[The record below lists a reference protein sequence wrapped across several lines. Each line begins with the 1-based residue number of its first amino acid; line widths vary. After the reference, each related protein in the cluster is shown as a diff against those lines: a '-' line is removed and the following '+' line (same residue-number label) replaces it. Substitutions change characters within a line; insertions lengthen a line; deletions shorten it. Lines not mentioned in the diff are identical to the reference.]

1 MNKDTERF
9 FKSRME
15 VQLQTEKNE
24 DLDSVIKEI
33 IKFRD
38 DRDWLQ
44 FHDPKNL
51 SQAISIE
58 AAELQEIFLWK
69 STVDS
74 KSLPSDHV
82 KRVKNEVADIFI
94 FMIYLCNHFGINLL
108 EAVKNK
114 LQTNRLKY
122 PVEKSRG
129 SSKKYDELSGN
140 NKKN

>member
-1 MNKDTERF
+1 M
-9 FKSRME
+9 
-15 VQLQTEKNE
+15 QTEINE
-24 DLDSVIKEI
+24 DLSSIIKEI

-69 STVDS
+69 STEES
-74 KSLPSDHV
+74 KSLPSDQL
-82 KRVKNEVADIFI
+82 KRVENEVADIFI
-94 FMIYLCNHFGINLL
+94 FMVYLCNHFEINLL
-108 EAVKNK
+108 EAVLKKINKNE
-114 LQTNRLKY
+114 LKY

-129 SSKKYDELSGN
+129 SSKKYTELSGEN
-140 NKKN
+140 YKE

>member
-1 MNKDTERF
+1 M
-9 FKSRME
+9 
-15 VQLQTEKNE
+15 QTEKNE

-74 KSLPSDHV
+74 KSLPPDDV
-82 KRVKNEVADIFI
+82 MRVKNEVADIFI

-129 SSKKYDELSGN
+129 SSKKYNELSGN
-140 NKKN
+140 S

>member
-1 MNKDTERF
+1 M
-9 FKSRME
+9 
-15 VQLQTEKNE
+15 QTEINE
-24 DLDSVIKEI
+24 DLSSIIKEI

-69 STVDS
+69 STDES
-74 KSLPSDHV
+74 KNLPSNEIKKV
-82 KRVKNEVADIFI
+82 ENEVADIFI
-94 FMIYLCNHFGINLL
+94 FMIYLCNHFGIDLL
-108 EAVKNK
+108 EAVQNK
-114 LQTNRLKY
+114 LKANKLKY

-129 SSKKYDELSGN
+129 TSKKY
-140 NKKN
+140 NKL

>member
-74 KSLPSDHV
+74 KSLPPDHV

-129 SSKKYDELSGN
+129 SSKKYNELSGN
-140 NKKN
+140 S

>member
-1 MNKDTERF
+1 M
-9 FKSRME
+9 
-15 VQLQTEKNE
+15 QTEKNE

-74 KSLPSDHV
+74 KSLPPDDV

-129 SSKKYDELSGN
+129 SSKKYNELSGN
-140 NKKN
+140 T

>member
-74 KSLPSDHV
+74 KSLPPDDV

-114 LQTNRLKY
+114 IQTNRLKY
-122 PVEKSRG
+122 PVDKSRG
-129 SSKKYDELSGN
+129 SSKKYNELSGN
-140 NKKN
+140 S